1 MIFVDSNVPMY
12 LVGAEHPNK
21 SVARRLLES
30 FISREIRLVTDAEV
44 LEEILDRYAA
54 IGRTDA
60 IEPIFR
66 ALLGLVD
73 EVLPVERSDVEKAK
87 DILKRAPKLPARDA
101 LHVAIPKRYDVS
113 EILSFDS
120 GFDAVAGIARIA
132 S

>member
-1 MIFVDSNVPMY
+1 MIFVGSNVPMY

-30 FISREIRLVTDAEV
+30 FLSREIRLVTDAEV

-60 IEPIFR
+60 IEPAFH

-73 EVLPVERSDVEKAK
+73 EVFPVERSDVEKAK
-87 DILKRAPKLPARDA
+87 DILKRAPKLSARDA
-101 LHVAIPKRYDVS
+101 LHVAILQRYDVL

-120 GFDAVAGIARIA
+120 GFDAVAGIAPIA